1 MTENLTTNRTYTTGE
16 LAEACGVTVR
26 SVQYYDEK
34 GLLVPTDYS
43 DGGRRLYSEEDAT
56 RLRYILLLKALG
68 LKLSQIDGILKSPNH
83 DAILDTLLEEQVA
96 RIAEEVARQE
106 EALSMIQCAQSDL
119 KLYGKLMA
127 KSQAAMDVRMN
138 DRKALLR
145 WHAVMLVGGL
155 CMDVAW
161 IGTLIYGILTGVWWP
176 FPLGLVFAVLVGTW
190 LVVHTDAHSTYL
202 CPVCHAEFRPK
213 LWDFFFAG
221 HSATTRKLTCPC
233 CDEKDWCI
241 EHYHEARV
249 TLAPGE
255 CVPGTCTKGTCEKGG
270 EAQ

>member
-83 DAILDTLLEEQVA
+83 EAILDTLLEEQAA
-96 RIAEEVARQE
+96 RIEEEVAQQE
-106 EALSMIQCAQSDL
+106 ATLSMVRYAQSDL

-145 WHAVMLVGGL
+145 WRVVMLLGGL
-155 CMDVAW
+155 SMDVAW

-176 FPLGLVFAVLVGTW
+176 FPLGLVFTVLVGAW
-190 LVVHTDAHSTYL
+190 LVVHTDAHITYL

-213 LWDFFFAG
+213 LWEFFFAG
-221 HSATTRKLTCPC
+221 HTPTTRKLTCPC
-233 CDEKDWCI
+233 CGVKDWCI

-249 TLAPGE
+249 TIAPGE
-255 CVPGTCTKGTCEKGG
+255 CVPGTCTKGACEKG
-270 EAQ
+270 ERKA